1 MYNICIYA
9 YEADRASAE
18 YSEYGAMVLYN
29 IKMLYIH
36 KQGKQI
42 SAWICTYP
50 ENNKKNKAIH
60 ATYYNYL

>member
-42 SAWICTYP
+42 SA
-50 ENNKKNKAIH
+50 
-60 ATYYNYL
+60 